1 MYKAEKI
8 INRRAWFRSIR
19 PGDVSKGKFNDYRA
33 LKSISVQLADYN
45 ASDGKKYGV
54 YVHAKNLKDELSV
67 ILVGVT
73 LKQRQKELADPD
85 FKDEWRN
92 LIEE

>member
-1 MYKAEKI
+1 MLI
-8 INRRAWFRSIR
+8 ISTL
-19 PGDVSKGKFNDYRA
+19 VM
-33 LKSISVQLADYN
+33 
-45 ASDGKKYGV
+45 YGV
-54 YVHAKNLKDELSV
+54 YVHAKYLKDELCV

-73 LKQRQKELADPD
+73 LNQRQKELADPD